1 VYQGS
6 FDRLNVEDRG
16 WLGLRFGSSGFWLDL
31 HHAFDQEGDG
41 AFALCGFAYFGA
53 WGENA

>member
-16 WLGLRFGSSGFWLDL
+16 RLGLRFGSSGFWLDL

>member
-16 WLGLRFGSSGFWLDL
+16 RLGLRFGSRRLRLNL

-41 AFALCGFAYFGA
+41 AFALCGFAYFDA

>member
-1 VYQGS
+1 MYQGS

-16 WLGLRFGSSGFWLDL
+16 RLGIRFGNSGFWLDL

-41 AFALCGFAYFGA
+41 AFALCGFAYFDA
-53 WGENA
+53 WGEDA